1 MAGKKE
7 KHQTLTIFKEQP
19 KHSLKNTLSRHP
31 GLQTKDNIFE
41 WDKGENV
48 PFNHRALFYPV
59 KVKEVS
65 FGFDFACLLITLKG
79 EVH

>member
-1 MAGKKE
+1 MSNGIESLLPCSAAEPPGLTVNSMRKKKKNYVAGKKE

-41 WDKGENV
+41 
-48 PFNHRALFYPV
+48 
-59 KVKEVS
+59 
-65 FGFDFACLLITLKG
+65 
-79 EVH
+79 